1 MRSWEFDAFGFDHL
15 KLVEKTEPNPGPG
28 QVLVD
33 LSAWSLNYRDIMMVT
48 GVYNP
53 KLRLPMTPLS
63 DGAGTIVDVG
73 PGVKEWK
80 VGQRVAGCFM
90 SGWRE
95 GELDDAKAATA
106 LGGALPGVA
115 ATRMLFDAE
124 GIVEVPDHLSFEEAA
139 TLPCAGVTAW
149 QSLVN
154 FGRVTAGEQI
164 LIQGTGGVS
173 LFALQF
179 AKMHG
184 ATVLATTSQP
194 AKADRLTSLGAG
206 GVVNY
211 RDVPEWGKEIAKRS
225 GRGVDLVVEV
235 GGAGTLAQS
244 FRAVR
249 TAGKIVLIGV
259 LAANEAGVNPIP
271 VLMKAITVQGIFV
284 GSRAMFREMNRA
296 IAASRMT
303 PIIDR
308 AFRFD
313 ELPAAL
319 AYQQSGKHFGKVCL
333 KK

>member
-1 MRSWEFDAFGFDHL
+1 MKSWEFDAFGFDRL
-15 KLVEKTEPNPGPG
+15 KLVDKTEPNPGLG

-33 LSAWSLNYRDIMMVT
+33 MAAWSLNYRDIMMVT
-48 GVYNP
+48 GQYNP
-53 KLRLPMTPLS
+53 RLPLPFTPLS
-63 DGAGTIVDVG
+63 DGAGTIVEVG
-73 PGVKEWK
+73 PGVKDWK
-80 VGQRVAGCFM
+80 KGQRVAGCFM

-95 GELDDAKAATA
+95 GALDDAKAGTA

-115 ATRMLFDAE
+115 TSRVLFDE
-124 GIVEVPDHLSFEEAA
+124 GGIVEIPEHLSFEEAA

-149 QSLVN
+149 QSLVT
-154 FGRVTAGEQI
+154 FGRVTAGEQV

-184 ATVLATTSQP
+184 ATVLATTSQ
-194 AKADRLTSLGAG
+194 AEKAQRLTALGAAK
-206 GVVNY
+206 VVNY
-211 RDVPEWGKEIAKRS
+211 RDVPEWGKEIARLS

-235 GGAGTLAQS
+235 GGAGTLPQS

-249 TAGKIVLIGV
+249 TGGKIALIGV
-259 LAANEAGVNPIP
+259 LANDAAGVNPIP
-271 VLMKAITVQGIFV
+271 VLMKAIAVQGIFV
-284 GSRAMFREMNRA
+284 GSREMFREMNRA
-296 IAASRMT
+296 IAATRMM

-308 AFRFD
+308 VFRFD